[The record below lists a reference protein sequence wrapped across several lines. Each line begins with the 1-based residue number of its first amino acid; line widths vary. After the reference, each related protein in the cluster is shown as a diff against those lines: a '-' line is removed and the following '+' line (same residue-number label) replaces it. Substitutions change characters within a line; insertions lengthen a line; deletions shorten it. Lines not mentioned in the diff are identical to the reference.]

1 VEFKYFKKK
10 LTFNGALT
18 FCAVFIILSILK
30 NPSQAIPAHVDEPSV
45 VETAIRISDGSV
57 NPEFFRYP
65 SGHMN
70 ILALIYKITDFFN
83 GELTEENYYSI
94 ARAFSRACIA
104 GIAAMVIIICSIKM
118 NYFFGIMGSLL
129 TVLSTTLYT
138 HANFSIVDVPMALFV
153 TLFFLILTIL
163 YSKSDWHFKYIIL
176 LAFIAG
182 IAIAMKY
189 TAALLIPV
197 LIFVSVEYVHKNR
210 KLILSTKQIK
220 KVLLGLGIS
229 LLTVSAMTKIY
240 QQSLLDYFT
249 RMTTDGILEIEYI
262 RTLSNFSSFI
272 MIFGILLIIFSLW
285 NKLVQNEWAGF
296 LISPFHLF
304 TIFIVIIGFALFS
317 PFTIIELK
325 KSFADFMYEY
335 RHMKIG
341 SAAQYHHLSDE
352 YRTIIVNLSSTDSG
366 VFYINLI
373 FHNLGIIGIIFF
385 FYGLY
390 HMYLQNPAYFIT
402 IMIYL
407 VLLLFTL
414 FTWKNVAVRYTLS
427 IFPIMIVFIM
437 QGLFTV
443 YQIISQKYSF
453 NKYLVAILLYMI
465 VLIHPIAN
473 FIN

>member
-1 VEFKYFKKK
+1 MEFKYLIKNK
-10 LTFNGALT
+10 TFNGVLI
-18 FCAVFIILSILK
+18 FCTVFIILSILK
-30 NPSQAIPAHVDEPSV
+30 NPGQAIPAHSDEPSV

-70 ILALIYKITDFFN
+70 ILALIYKITDFIN
-83 GELTEENYYSI
+83 GELTKENYYSI
-94 ARAFSRACIA
+94 AWAFSRACIA
-104 GIAAMVIIICSIKM
+104 GIAAMVFIICSIKM
-118 NYFFGIMGSLL
+118 NYFFGVIGSLL

-138 HANFSIVDVPMALFV
+138 HANFAIVDVPMAFFV

-163 YSKSDWHFKYIIL
+163 YSKSDWYLKYIIL
-176 LAFIAG
+176 LAFIVG

-189 TAALLIPV
+189 TAALLIPA
-197 LIFVSVEYVHKNR
+197 LLLVSAEYVHKNR
-210 KLILSTKQIK
+210 KLILSIKQIK
-220 KVLLGLGIS
+220 KVLLVLGMS
-229 LLTVSAMTKIY
+229 LMMVSAMTKIN

-249 RMTTDGILEIEYI
+249 GLTTDGILEIEYI
-262 RTLSNFSSFI
+262 RTLSNFSSLI
-272 MIFGILLIIFSLW
+272 MIIGILLIIFSLW
-285 NKLVQNEWAGF
+285 NKLVQSEWAGF

-304 TIFIVIIGFALFS
+304 TIFIVIIGFAFFS

-352 YRTIIVNLSSTDSG
+352 YRNIISNLSSTDSG
-366 VFYINLI
+366 IFYINLI
-373 FHNLGIIGIIFF
+373 FYNLGIIGIIFF
-385 FYGLY
+385 FYGIY
-390 HMYLQNPAYFIT
+390 HMYLQKSAYSIT
-402 IMIYL
+402 LMIYL
-407 VLLLFTL
+407 GLLLITL

-437 QGLFTV
+437 HGLFTV
-443 YQIISQKYSF
+443 YQIISQKYSI